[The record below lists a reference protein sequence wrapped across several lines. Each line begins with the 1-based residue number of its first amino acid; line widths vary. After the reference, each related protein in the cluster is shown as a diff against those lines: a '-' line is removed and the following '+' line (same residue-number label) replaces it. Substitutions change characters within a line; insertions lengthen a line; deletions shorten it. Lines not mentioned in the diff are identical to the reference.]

1 MEEMPSPIVLHIP
14 HSSTVIPA
22 DLRASFLGSD
32 EELSREL
39 LAMTDRYTDEL
50 FSLPGASTVRFPVSR
65 LVVDPER
72 FVDDDAEPMAARG
85 MGVVYTRRSDGQP
98 LRAPLAPKDRQN
110 LIERF
115 YLPHHTKLTAAVG
128 RSLEAHGRCRIV
140 DCHSFASRAL
150 PCDFD
155 QSPSRPDICIGTDPF
170 HTPAWLTARAV
181 ELLGPSG
188 WTVAIDRPFSGA
200 LVPLEF
206 YNRRPEVL
214 SIMVELNR
222 GLYMNEKTGER
233 LPRFSAVAQEM
244 ERLVMGL
251 ADAAVGRREHP

>member
-1 MEEMPSPIVLHIP
+1 
-14 HSSTVIPA
+14 
-22 DLRASFLGSD
+22 
-32 EELSREL
+32 
-39 LAMTDRYTDEL
+39 MTDRYTDEL
-50 FSLPGASTVRFPVSR
+50 FALPGVSTVRFPVSR

-98 LRAPLAPKDRQN
+98 LRAPPPPNARQS

-115 YLPHHTKLTAAVG
+115 YLPHHAELTTAVG
-128 RSLEAHGRCRIV
+128 RSLEAHGRCLIM

-155 QSPSRPDICIGTDPF
+155 QSPSRPEICIGTDPF
-170 HTPAWLTARAV
+170 HTPAWLTAQAV

-188 WTVAIDRPFSGA
+188 WSIAIDRPFSGA

-206 YNRRPEVL
+206 YKRRPEVL

-222 GLYMNEKTGER
+222 GLYMNENTGER
-233 LPRFSAVAQEM
+233 LPRFSAAAQEM
-244 ERLVMGL
+244 ARLVMGL
-251 ADAAVGRREHP
+251 AEAAADRREHR

>member
-1 MEEMPSPIVLHIP
+1 MRARGHRYHPGVRVPSAADCVIEVAHGPADQLASFRMKP
-14 HSSTVIPA
+14 WKRCPAQSSCTSRSTVIPA

-128 RSLEAHGRCRIV
+128 RSLEAHGRC
-140 DCHSFASRAL
+140 A
-150 PCDFD
+150 
-155 QSPSRPDICIGTDPF
+155 
-170 HTPAWLTARAV
+170 
-181 ELLGPSG
+181 
-188 WTVAIDRPFSGA
+188 
-200 LVPLEF
+200 
-206 YNRRPEVL
+206 
-214 SIMVELNR
+214 
-222 GLYMNEKTGER
+222 
-233 LPRFSAVAQEM
+233 
-244 ERLVMGL
+244 
-251 ADAAVGRREHP
+251 